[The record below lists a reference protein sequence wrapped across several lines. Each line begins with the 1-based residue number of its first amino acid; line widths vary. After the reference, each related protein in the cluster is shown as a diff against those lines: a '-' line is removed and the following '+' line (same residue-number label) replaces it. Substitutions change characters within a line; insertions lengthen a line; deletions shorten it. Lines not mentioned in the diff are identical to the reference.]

1 MVSQKDDFKLLFI
14 TGMSGAG
21 KTLAIRSLEDLGYFC
36 VDNLLP
42 ALVPKFVE
50 LCQQA
55 EGRIDKVA
63 IVIDIRGGRFF
74 DDFFQALHELQR
86 QGYNYEIL
94 FLEASTEV
102 LVNRFKETRR
112 RHPLS
117 SQGHLLEDILLEKE
131 RLEELRGIAS
141 KIIDTSDLSTS
152 DLKNQLVDLYGPQDD
167 KDRMHITVLSFG
179 YKYGIPLDADLVVDV
194 RFLPNPYYVEEL
206 RCQTGCDDE
215 VKKYVLESP
224 VATEFLHKYI
234 DFLIFL
240 LPHYVRE
247 GKTHLVIAIG
257 CTGGQHRS
265 VALANSIAD
274 GLNDQ
279 KYKLTVRHRDLKKKG
294 AGGEPA

>member
-224 VATEFLHKYI
+224 VATEFLQKYI
-234 DFLIFL
+234 DFLTFL

-265 VALANSIAD
+265 VALANAIAD